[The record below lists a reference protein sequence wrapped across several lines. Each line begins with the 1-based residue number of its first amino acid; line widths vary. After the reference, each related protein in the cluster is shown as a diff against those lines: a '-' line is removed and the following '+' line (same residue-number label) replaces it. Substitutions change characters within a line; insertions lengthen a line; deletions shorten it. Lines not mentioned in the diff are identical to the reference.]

1 VKADP
6 THPGVLYATFF
17 NEGVWRST
25 DNGASWMQIAAP
37 RQGFVIER
45 DEFAVSTLPNGN
57 TRMYVG
63 KGTSADTDAVTPS
76 CPGGNCRAH
85 VFKTD
90 DASGAA
96 VFTDITTP
104 QNIGYCTAQC
114 WYDNVVFSPT
124 GNNPDVAY
132 LGGSF
137 DYNNLHG
144 RDNGRAWLLSTDGGA
159 NWTDLTQDGDPNHA
173 EAIHPDSHS
182 IATFPGKPF
191 QFAVGGDGG
200 VQISDGKFANV
211 SYKCS
216 SRGLNPADLALCQ
229 QLLSRVPNQWNNVNN
244 FLSTL
249 QFQSLSIS
257 AQRPQNLLQGGTQDN
272 GTFQYNGSAN
282 VWPQII
288 YGDGGQSGFML
299 TNDSVRFNTFSGQ
312 ANDANFK
319 NADPTKWVIISAPII
334 SSPEG
339 SYFYPP
345 IIADPNSATA
355 GTIFQGSFSVWRT
368 QDWGGNPA
376 FLEANCPEFTTNAA
390 QPGCGDFVPLGGP
403 ADGSETEPGD
413 LTGTFYGGDRL
424 FGAVASIARTSQNTN
439 TLWAATGAGRLF
451 VSDNGDAAAP
461 SVLWNRLDNSAANS
475 PTRAINAVYVDATN
489 AAHTFV
495 AYSGYNVNTP
505 ATPGHVFDVMRTGP
519 TTATYTDISFNLP
532 DFPITDV
539 KRDEK
544 TGDLYAASDFGVMK
558 LPFGTTAWVVAG
570 SGLPMVECP
579 GLTINSAARVLYV
592 ATHGRSAWS
601 MQLP

>member
-1 VKADP
+1 MV
-6 THPGVLYATFF
+6 
-17 NEGVWRST
+17 
-25 DNGASWMQIAAP
+25 
-37 RQGFVIER
+37 
-45 DEFAVSTLPNGN
+45 
-57 TRMYVG
+57 
-63 KGTSADTDAVTPS
+63 
-76 CPGGNCRAH
+76 
-85 VFKTD
+85 
-90 DASGAA
+90 
-96 VFTDITTP
+96 
-104 QNIGYCTAQC
+104 
-114 WYDNVVFSPT
+114 
-124 GNNPDVAY
+124 
-132 LGGSF
+132 
-137 DYNNLHG
+137 
-144 RDNGRAWLLSTDGGA
+144 
-159 NWTDLTQDGDPNHA
+159 
-173 EAIHPDSHS
+173 
-182 IATFPGKPF
+182 
-191 QFAVGGDGG
+191 
-200 VQISDGKFANV
+200 
-211 SYKCS
+211 
-216 SRGLNPADLALCQ
+216 
-229 QLLSRVPNQWNNVNN
+229 
-244 FLSTL
+244 
-249 QFQSLSIS
+249 
-257 AQRPQNLLQGGTQDN
+257 
-272 GTFQYNGSAN
+272 
-282 VWPQII
+282 
-288 YGDGGQSGFML
+288 